1 MLRSP
6 WDLAV
11 GLNSPEFCC
20 LGAPFTLA
28 RRIPSPI
35 AAAFHPRPPPP
46 LVRLLLDRF
55 KLANPRHLVGHRLAA
70 RLGPLGVGVGQRGG
84 GQG

>member
-20 LGAPFTLA
+20 LGAPFTPIRDTKGLYLHLPSGAEVRGLDLSTLVTLLQALA
-28 RRIPSPI
+28 
-35 AAAFHPRPPPP
+35 
-46 LVRLLLDRF
+46 
-55 KLANPRHLVGHRLAA
+55 
-70 RLGPLGVGVGQRGG
+70 
-84 GQG
+84 